1 MKKVC
6 IIGLTDYEY
15 YGEKLVLKA
24 FSGDD
29 HVYAYDED
37 VQYVINKRECQNKV
51 KYLYDFKLVP
61 LCDIYIV
68 SVTSDKLNDIIDI
81 LVRET
86 SAPSGRTVVIESSVA
101 VGKTK
106 SICRKL
112 INEGFHLCYSPRV
125 HDETSFKIVSGFSE
139 KGIEITKSVYDR
151 WFKNVVVTKSV
162 EVAEMTR
169 TLIGLFRA
177 ANAAVINEFSIYCK
191 SHGVDPFEVIDLA
204 SVVENKIY
212 MPFTPWV
219 GVGGDAGDDPFI
231 ISTASNTP
239 VIKAISNHLIQRPLK
254 LVETLPN
261 NIDKNG
267 DILFVGI
274 GHKFYSSSWQSSP
287 IVDFIECL
295 GKTNV
300 FYFDPYCGSGFT
312 GAKWVEFAD
321 AVQKDWEAIIVCSP
335 YMLSAWENHRCKNKV
350 FFCQTKAF
358 I

>member
-1 MKKVC
+1 MIKVC
-6 IIGLTDYEY
+6 VIGLSDYDY

-24 FSGDD
+24 LSCGDRI
-29 HVYAYDED
+29 YAYDD
-37 VQYVINKRECQNKV
+37 NIQYIVNKRDCQNKV

-61 LCDIYIV
+61 LCDLYIV
-68 SVTSDKLNDIIDI
+68 TVIPNKLNDIIDI

-101 VGKTK
+101 VGKTR
-106 SICRKL
+106 SISRKL
-112 INEGFHLCYSPRV
+112 INEGFHLCYSPRFQ
-125 HDETSFKIVSGFSE
+125 ESCSTKLVSGFSE
-139 KGIEITKSVYDR
+139 KGIEITKSVYNR

-162 EVAEMTR
+162 EVAEMSR
-169 TLIGLFRA
+169 TLVGLFRA

-191 SHGVDPFEVIDLA
+191 NHGVDPFEVIDLT
-204 SVVENKIY
+204 SVVESERY

-219 GVGGDAGDDPFI
+219 GVGGDDGDDPFI

-239 VIKAISNHLIQRPLK
+239 VIKAVSNHLIQRPLK
-254 LVETLPN
+254 LVETLPK

-267 DILFVGI
+267 DILVVGI

-295 GKTNV
+295 GSTNV
-300 FYFDPYCGSGFT
+300 FYYDPYCGCGFP
-312 GAKWVEFAD
+312 GAKWIDFDD
-321 AVQKDWEAIIVCSP
+321 AIKNDWEAILIFSP
-335 YMLSAWENHRCKNKV
+335 YMLSAWEDHKCKNKV
-350 FFCQTKAF
+350 FFCQTQTF